1 MKADLVVDLSSKVM
15 RRRDVIIFLGGIA
28 LAWPA
33 AARAQKSGMRR
44 IGVLMTVP
52 AEDENGRDRVTVF
65 RQALRERGW
74 TEGLNVT
81 IDFRW
86 AADGELI
93 RQYAA
98 ELVALAPDVIL
109 AGSGLAVTPL
119 QQATRTVP
127 IVFTSTVNPAAYVAS
142 LNHPGGNTTGFG
154 NIEFGF
160 TTKYLELLKQIAP
173 ATTGWKRAPSK

>member
-1 MKADLVVDLSSKVM
+1 MAM
-15 RRRDVIIFLGGIA
+15 RRRDVIIVLGGIA
-28 LAWPA
+28 SAWPA

-52 AEDENGRDRVTVF
+52 AEDENGRDRITVF

-86 AADGELI
+86 AVDGELI

-98 ELVALAPDVIL
+98 ELAPLSLLAP
-109 AGSGLAVTPL
+109 SGDDFSGVKA
-119 QQATRTVP
+119 
-127 IVFTSTVNPAAYVAS
+127 
-142 LNHPGGNTTGFG
+142 
-154 NIEFGF
+154 
-160 TTKYLELLKQIAP
+160 
-173 ATTGWKRAPSK
+173 